1 MEHNGME
8 RSGMEWNREFIPL
21 FGYSMMEW
29 NKFTFLLFEKL
40 TE

>member
-8 RSGMEWNREFIPL
+8 WSGTELNTISVPL

-29 NKFTFLLFEKL
+29 KNITTSSFGK
-40 TE
+40 